1 MDEVDELA
9 RLLRSGSRDE
19 NFYEKSRERKHLGQL
34 VQESIPAPTG
44 LPRRVRACERAL
56 ASHIMDTIDR

>member
-1 MDEVDELA
+1 VDEVDELA
-9 RLLRSGSRDE
+9 RRLRSAA
-19 NFYEKSRERKHLGQL
+19 SRERKRLGQL

-56 ASHIMDTIDR
+56 ASHIVDTIDR